1 MMRRMKLTRK
11 EFLTVGALAGATV
24 TLLITGCGSDD
35 DGGGSGGAGGGTGGS
50 GGGTGGT
57 GGGTGGAGGSS
68 GSPCTADIVGN
79 HGHVLDIPAADLDS
93 TTPMAYDIQGTSVHN
108 HTVVFTPTQLA
119 DLKAGNPVSVDSN
132 VAAAHSHSVTVT
144 CV

>member
-1 MMRRMKLTRK
+1 MMRRMRLTRK

-24 TLLITGCGSDD
+24 TLLLTGCGSDD

-50 GGGTGGT
+50 GGT

-93 TTPMAYDIQGTSVHN
+93 TDAKTYSIQGSSVHD
-108 HTVVFTPTQLA
+108 HTITLTPANLA
-119 DLKAGNPVSVDSN
+119 DLKAGTSVSVDST
-132 VAAAHSHSVTVT
+132 VEAAHSHSITIT